1 MEPSSKELKV
11 PEKEETKQMSPQEKR
26 AELKKKL
33 KGKVVFNK
41 GSIKLGKPF
50 KAQWEM
56 SSNSAP
62 LQLKLP

>member
-1 MEPSSKELKV
+1 
-11 PEKEETKQMSPQEKR
+11 MSPQEKR

-33 KGKVVFNK
+33 KGKGTFIK

-56 SSNSAP
+56 ASNSAP
-62 LQLKLP
+62 ISLKIPENYKPPVH